1 MVQDILL
8 ADEDTNLDNP
18 VDLNYFEQIK
28 SIRQMLKKKN
38 ADWVAD
44 YKRAFQRDPMKQDY
58 EEIKDQMNEYELY
71 NKKYSLMKAKM
82 VRQGLW
88 TTNFAS
94 KLEAQPETN
103 AAIKRRMTM
112 TAGAGFGASAMQ
124 PNSSKGFATTDMTI
138 GDPSLKKMKEEIS
151 IKEQKNQEL
160 TDEIKRLKHR
170 L

>member
-1 MVQDILL
+1 
-8 ADEDTNLDNP
+8 
-18 VDLNYFEQIK
+18 
-28 SIRQMLKKKN
+28 
-38 ADWVAD
+38 
-44 YKRAFQRDPMKQDY
+44 
-58 EEIKDQMNEYELY
+58 MNEFELY

-82 VRQGLW
+82 IRQGLW
-88 TTNFAS
+88 TANFAS
-94 KLEAQPETN
+94 KIEAQPETN

-112 TAGAGFGASAMQ
+112 SAGASAMQ

-170 L
+170 LQGNVGSDDMVKELMKELSIKEQQMQGRDQEIDDLLGAKENIEKEKLELQRQIEQMKS